1 VVRLDKYRDKVI
13 ELAREAGQEALG
25 YYRENYSIEEKKDN
39 SPVTEADL
47 ASEEILIDGLKNTG
61 YGIVA
66 EETGLVEGDK
76 EDLYWIVDPLDGT
89 QDFIDKTGEFS
100 IMVGLLVEGEPQF
113 GVVFA
118 PAQEKLWYA
127 AKGKGAYLLEDG
139 KETEISVAGKKNLE
153 DYELIASRNH
163 FSETDKRVARELGVS
178 EVTRMGSLG
187 IKFCSIAEGR
197 ADLAY
202 YTTDKLGI
210 WDCCAPH
217 VILEEAGGRAFD
229 VYGGELQY
237 DLGGKRMDK
246 GVIGIGGEAHEK
258 VVGTLEAEMDELV
271 E

>member
-1 VVRLDKYRDKVI
+1 MVKPDKYRDGVI
-13 ELAREAGQEALG
+13 ELAREAGREALD
-25 YYRENYSIEEKKDN
+25 YYREDYSIEEKKDN

-47 ASEEILIDGLKNTG
+47 ASEKILIDGLEETG

-66 EETGLVEGDK
+66 EETGLIEGDK

-127 AKGKGAYLLEDG
+127 VKGEGAYLLEDG
-139 KETEISVAGKKNLE
+139 KETEISVAGREKLE

-163 FSETDKRVARELGVS
+163 FSETDKRVARELGINK
-178 EVTRMGSLG
+178 VTRMGSLG
-187 IKFCSIAEGR
+187 IKFCSIAEGKS
-197 ADLAY
+197 DLAY
-202 YTTDKLGI
+202 YTTYKLGI

-217 VILEEAGGRAFD
+217 AILEEAGGRAFD
-229 VYGGELQY
+229 VHGGELKY
-237 DLGGKRMDK
+237 DLDGKRMDR
-246 GVIGIGGEAHEK
+246 GVIGIGGEAYEK
-258 VVGTLEAEMDELV
+258 VVDTLEAEMDDSS
-271 E
+271 